1 MVNLPLFQ
9 KLSDQSFS
17 LMQTKWKSILDVF
30 LGQEILDGN
39 LLSNIPLI
47 NGITI
52 INHKLGRKMIG
63 WQIVDQDA
71 LASIYRSKP
80 KNDTTLTLTSSAAC
94 NISLWV
100 F

>member
-1 MVNLPLFQ
+1 
-9 KLSDQSFS
+9 
-17 LMQTKWKSILDVF
+17 MQTKWKSILDAL

-39 LLSNIPLI
+39 LLTNVALI
-47 NGITI
+47 NGATV

-63 WQIVDQDA
+63 WMIVDQDS

-80 KNDTTLTLTSSAAC
+80 KNDTTLTLTSSAIC